1 MTGSGRHAKF
11 HHMHPVRSVLGISDE
26 TAGNP
31 LAPVRKQVVGAGD
44 VVETADGRSWLV
56 QSVVHVGERGSVCV
70 FTDGV
75 DEHLALLHRY
85 TCRFFQPGEI
95 SGQIAA
101 DGGEWRGETLLVHVD
116 GQRFSVENA
125 GEQWFAEPGGEIGA
139 VVLPAVDG
147 DI

>member
-1 MTGSGRHAKF
+1 
-11 HHMHPVRSVLGISDE
+11 MHPVRSMLGIADE
-26 TAGNP
+26 DGPIP

-75 DEHLALLHRY
+75 DEQLALLHKY
-85 TCRFFQPGEI
+85 TCRFFHLGPV

-125 GEQWFAEPGGEIGA
+125 GEQWVADPDGEIGA
-139 VVLPAVDG
+139 VVVPAVDSG
-147 DI
+147 P